1 MRPVNLTISAFGPY
15 AGKIEIDFEKIGEN
29 GLYLITG
36 ETGAGKTTIFDAI
49 SFVLFGTPSGNDRDS
64 SMLRSLYAE
73 AETDTFVEMTFEYR
87 GEIYKIRRSPSYMR
101 PAKRGTGM
109 TENKHSAELTLPDGK
124 IVNSPKA
131 VTDKITDILGID
143 KNQFSQIAMIAQ
155 GDFQKV
161 LTASTDERQEI
172 FRKVFDTGRYEK
184 LQEKLE
190 NDVKQISRD
199 NAAAQEKVKYSLAS
213 ISCNS
218 DTPCAEQLNFLRQQE
233 IPSSKEI
240 LGVLDTII
248 RSDNDESSR
257 LSDSIIKI
265 EAGLKKVNENLSTLN
280 RFEEDQSQLLSAQ
293 KTLRQKKDELP
304 TEEDFNKLQKERQ
317 ATKDDLN
324 AQMVKLNAD
333 LPKYDLFSQLGSE
346 IKSLEASIPNSEEA
360 LRSRKN
366 LAEKKNKNLAALKSE
381 NDSLQG
387 AGENLQVF
395 NASLREKKE
404 QLNALKELSDSL
416 SKFDTAKSDL
426 ERWQDG
432 VKNLIRQHTAA
443 EANYTRLSNRF
454 LAEQAGIMAEHLE
467 EGQPCPV
474 CGSVHHPNVAQK
486 SQDAPSEIDV
496 KNAKEEADQ
505 LQNRVVNGTNRC
517 STQLGIVNSQKDAI
531 HQNTVKLFKEDIPM
545 EQLSARIADKQ
556 NTLNQE
562 IGLLNRDIETERKNM
577 NRREELAKLIPKEE
591 GALKDLKE
599 GENGILAL
607 TEKISADKAS
617 LKEKRNRRD
626 NMTDELE
633 YKDLNSATSALKD
646 LEKRRNGIQHE
657 FDVANQAR
665 NAAKAEIERLN
676 GEIKSLN
683 EQLKAGC
690 NIERDKENEKLKEL
704 SDRKKQQWERRDV
717 IVGRQQANENA
728 KNEIERMSGK
738 IESLTEEFLWK
749 KSLSDTIGGK
759 ISGREKLSLETY
771 VQTAYFDCI
780 IERANERLKIMSK
793 GKYELKRRVS
803 ATRNRGQFGLDLD
816 VRDHYN
822 DSLRDVKSLSGG
834 EKFMASLALALG
846 LSDEIQQSSG
856 GVKLDTMFVD
866 EGFGSLSQG
875 DALDNV
881 IRVLNELSQGSKL
894 VGIISHVEELKKIDK
909 QIMVKKQPTGG
920 STVEMII

>member
-161 LTASTDERQEI
+161 LTASTDERQAI

-213 ISCNS
+213 ISCDS
-218 DTPCAEQLNFLRQQE
+218 DTPCAEQLNSLRQQE
-233 IPSSKEI
+233 IPSSTEI

-257 LSDSIIKI
+257 LSDSILKI
-265 EAGLKKVNENLSTLN
+265 EAGLKKVNDDLNTLN
-280 RFEEDQSQLLSAQ
+280 RFEEDQSKLLSAQ

-304 TEEDFNKLQKERQ
+304 SDEDFNKLQKERQ
-317 ATKDDLN
+317 TTKDDLN
-324 AQMVKLNAD
+324 AKMGKLNAD
-333 LPKYDLFSQLGSE
+333 LPKYSQYNQLNSE
-346 IKSLEASIPNSEEA
+346 IKSLEESIPNDEKTLE
-360 LRSRKN
+360 SRN
-366 LAEKKNKNLAALKSE
+366 AQAEKKDKYIAALKLE
-381 NDSLQG
+381 NDSLQR

-395 NASLREKKE
+395 NASLKEKKE
-404 QLNALKELSDSL
+404 QLNGLKDLSASL
-416 SKFDTAKSDL
+416 SKFTTDNSDL
-426 ERWQDG
+426 KKWQEG
-432 VKNLIRQHTAA
+432 VEKLMAQHTAA

-474 CGSVHHPNVAQK
+474 CGSVHHPHVAQK

-496 KNAKEEADQ
+496 KNAKEEADK
-505 LQNRVVNGTNRC
+505 LQSRVVTGTNKC

-531 HQNTVKLFKEDIPM
+531 HQNTVKLFKEEIPM

-562 IGLLNRDIETERKNM
+562 IGSLNRDIETERKNM
-577 NRREELAKLIPKEE
+577 NRRDELAKLIPEEE

-607 TEKISADKAS
+607 TGKISADKAA
-617 LKEKRNRRD
+617 LTEKCNLRD
-626 NMTDELE
+626 SMSKELE
-633 YKDLNSATSALKD
+633 YKDLDSATSALKD
-646 LEKRRNGIQHE
+646 LEKQRDGIQHE
-657 FDVANQAR
+657 FDAANKDR
-665 NAAKAEIERLN
+665 NDAKAEIERP
-676 GEIKSLN
+676 
-683 EQLKAGC
+683 A
-690 NIERDKENEKLKEL
+690 
-704 SDRKKQQWERRDV
+704 
-717 IVGRQQANENA
+717 
-728 KNEIERMSGK
+728 
-738 IESLTEEFLWK
+738 
-749 KSLSDTIGGK
+749 
-759 ISGREKLSLETY
+759 
-771 VQTAYFDCI
+771 
-780 IERANERLKIMSK
+780 
-793 GKYELKRRVS
+793 
-803 ATRNRGQFGLDLD
+803 
-816 VRDHYN
+816 
-822 DSLRDVKSLSGG
+822 
-834 EKFMASLALALG
+834 
-846 LSDEIQQSSG
+846 
-856 GVKLDTMFVD
+856 
-866 EGFGSLSQG
+866 QG
-875 DALDNV
+875 WL
-881 IRVLNELSQGSKL
+881 
-894 VGIISHVEELKKIDK
+894 
-909 QIMVKKQPTGG
+909 
-920 STVEMII
+920 